1 MATLTSTLLTLTI
14 ALSLGLGA
22 LAAGTRAGR
31 ALQKRYER

>member
-1 MATLTSTLLTLTI
+1 VTTLTSTLLTLSI

-31 ALQKRYER
+31 ALQRRYER